1 MKPSFSVDNEGFGIL
16 LVIGALWTL
25 IITILWL
32 RIGWRAMRAHE
43 RLGASLD
50 EIRHAI
56 RAYFKSQNREDR

>member
-1 MKPSFSVDNEGFGIL
+1 MDNTGTGIL

-43 RLGASLD
+43 RLAASLD

-56 RAYFKSQNREDR
+56 RTYFGSRNDREGK